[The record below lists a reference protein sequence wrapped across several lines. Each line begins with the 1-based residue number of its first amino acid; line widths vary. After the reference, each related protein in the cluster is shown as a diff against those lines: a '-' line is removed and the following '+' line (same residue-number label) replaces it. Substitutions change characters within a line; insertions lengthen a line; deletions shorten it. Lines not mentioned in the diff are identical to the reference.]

1 MTKVVLVTGSDGF
14 IGRNLCSRLEIEKD
28 VKILRFNKT
37 NTKKD
42 LETYLKKSDFIFHL
56 AGANRPKD
64 EKEFDT
70 VNRGLTENIIDLLE
84 KNNKKTPILM
94 TSSIQA
100 ELDNPYGKSK
110 KAAEDA
116 LLKFSKLKKTP
127 LYIYRLPNVFG
138 KWCKPNYNSV
148 VATFCY
154 NISHNLPITIS
165 DPKNEVNLV
174 YIDEVISDFIKA
186 FNGKT
191 KPHKDGYC
199 YIPRSFKITIQEL
212 KDNIESFRSSRTT
225 LVIPNHDD
233 DFIRYLYATYTSYLA
248 ENDFSYKLNT
258 NIDDRGWLAEFIKSN
273 QFGQI
278 FISKTKPGI
287 TRGNHWHHT
296 KIEKFLVVDGT
307 AMIRFRKINDS
318 KKIISY
324 TVTGND
330 LTVLDIPA
338 GHTHSIINIGN
349 TDLTTIFWADE
360 IFNKDSP
367 DTYFEEV

>member
-1 MTKVVLVTGSDGF
+1 MKNVLVTGSSGF
-14 IGRNLCSRLEIEKD
+14 VGKNLCSRLELEKD
-28 VKILRFNKT
+28 VKILRFNRT

-42 LETYLKKSDFIFHL
+42 LETYLNKADFIFHL
-56 AGANRPKD
+56 AGINRPKD

-70 VNRGLTENIIDLLE
+70 GNRGLTENIIDLLE
-84 KNNKKTPILM
+84 KNNKKTPLLM

-110 KAAEDA
+110 KDAEDA
-116 LLKFSKLKKTP
+116 LFKFSKLKKTP

-154 NISHNLPITIS
+154 NIAHNLPITMS
-165 DPKNEVNLV
+165 NPSNEVSLV
-174 YIDEVISDFIKA
+174 YIDEVVTDFIDA
-186 FNGKT
+186 FRGKI
-191 KPHKDGYC
+191 KPQKDGYC
-199 YIPRSFKITIQEL
+199 YMPRSFNTTLQDL
-212 KDNIESFRSSRTT
+212 KDKIESFRNSRTT
-225 LVIPNHDD
+225 LVMPNLDD
-233 DFIRYLYATYTSYLA
+233 DFTRYLYATYTSYLA

-258 NIDDRGWLAEFIKSN
+258 NIDDRGWLAEFIKSK

-296 KIEKFLVVDGT
+296 KIEKFLVVDG
-307 AMIRFRKINDS
+307 AAEIKFRKIGEP

-324 TVTGND
+324 KVSGSE

-338 GHTHSIINIGN
+338 GYTHLIKNVGKG
-349 TDLTTIFWADE
+349 DLTTIFWADE
-360 IFNKDSP
+360 IFDKDNP